1 MTERGAWVG
10 LVVGAAGLFF
20 ALLALSRGG
29 GYLMVI
35 HDLQWFVPPAI
46 VGIATALAAGRLGLG
61 LCAGHAG
68 RCRPAPAAAGGSNVV
83 NVMLVDFRGCGGSQG
98 DRTTI
103 GWNEAKD
110 VSATLLWVKATLGE
124 SAPVL
129 FGHSMGAV
137 AILRAVAVE
146 GVQPRA
152 VIAD

>member
-1 MTERGAWVG
+1 
-10 LVVGAAGLFF
+10 
-20 ALLALSRGG
+20 
-29 GYLMVI
+29 
-35 HDLQWFVPPAI
+35 
-46 VGIATALAAGRLGLG
+46 
-61 LCAGHAG
+61 
-68 RCRPAPAAAGGSNVV
+68 
-83 NVMLVDFRGCGGSQG
+83 MLVDFRGCGGSQG

-146 GVQPRA
+146 GVHPRA
-152 VIAD
+152 VIADAPFGRLLRAFQPGDYRICWLSGVVCKMASTGSHTIQWITPVRSRTPPCSCEGRTIPRLPCKKPRLCSEPWPASYRNAIR